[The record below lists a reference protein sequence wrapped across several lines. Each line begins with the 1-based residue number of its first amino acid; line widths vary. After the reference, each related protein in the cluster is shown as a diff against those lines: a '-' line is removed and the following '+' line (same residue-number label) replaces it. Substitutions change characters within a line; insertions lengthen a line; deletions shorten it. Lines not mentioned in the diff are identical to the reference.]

1 MSRRGGREGSRS
13 SKSGGGRKD
22 PSRSRNSRG
31 SSGGGSKRSSGSSGG
46 GRSSRS
52 GGGGRGGSRGGRSG
66 RGGSRGGSRGGRSG
80 GRSGRG
86 GKSSRS
92 GRGNGEKGDSKR
104 KGKKSSKKKKTN
116 NNGFKKLMGKVF
128 PCCKPPVE
136 VKMNTTAKSAAKA
149 LGFTEEDC
157 AKLKRRFDD
166 IDVDLTG
173 EIGYDEL
180 LDDINEA
187 RSAFTDAVFAMVDVN
202 GNGELDFDEYIQIF
216 MTYCMFNKEEILTFT
231 YECFDKD
238 GSGTID
244 EEEFMLLAKTVNNS
258 APLFPGNFATALAEF
273 DSNDDGLID
282 PDEFRELNRAY
293 PMVLFP
299 AFRFQD
305 NLQRGSLGQ
314 NRWVQIQARK
324 AKLAQLEEYRKNHK
338 GQLPPVSSYI
348 DIMSKILPCCY
359 KHPYNDVLD
368 ALTGEDTEDETSGM
382 TSP

>member
-1 MSRRGGREGSRS
+1 M
-13 SKSGGGRKD
+13 
-22 PSRSRNSRG
+22 
-31 SSGGGSKRSSGSSGG
+31 
-46 GRSSRS
+46 
-52 GGGGRGGSRGGRSG
+52 
-66 RGGSRGGSRGGRSG
+66 
-80 GRSGRG
+80 
-86 GKSSRS
+86 
-92 GRGNGEKGDSKR
+92 
-104 KGKKSSKKKKTN
+104 
-116 NNGFKKLMGKVF
+116 KKLMIKLL

-136 VKMNTTAKSAAKA
+136 VVMNTTAKSATRA
-149 LGFTEEDC
+149 LGFTPEDC

-244 EEEFMLLAKTVNNS
+244 EEEFMLLAKTVNNA
-258 APLFPGNFATALAEF
+258 APMFPGNFATALTEF

-282 PDEFRELNRAY
+282 PDEFRDLNRAY

-305 NLQRGSLGQ
+305 NLQRGSLGT
-314 NRWVQIQARK
+314 NRWVQIQGRK
-324 AKLAQLEEYRKNHK
+324 AKLARLEEYRKNHK

-348 DIMSKILPCCY
+348 DVCSKMLPCCY
-359 KHPYNDVLD
+359 KHPYNDVLE
-368 ALTGEDTEDETSGM
+368 ALSGNADDDEQGNM
-382 TSP
+382 SP